1 MCLVSREAAS
11 SQLHSPL
18 CRSLSSRS
26 SLSRSD
32 VKRKVQQKK
41 DEGEDRGHVGSFDNT
56 VEFKGLSPSNVT
68 STSAEI

>member
-1 MCLVSREAAS
+1 M
-11 SQLHSPL
+11 
-18 CRSLSSRS
+18 
-26 SLSRSD
+26 
-32 VKRKVQQKK
+32 QQKK